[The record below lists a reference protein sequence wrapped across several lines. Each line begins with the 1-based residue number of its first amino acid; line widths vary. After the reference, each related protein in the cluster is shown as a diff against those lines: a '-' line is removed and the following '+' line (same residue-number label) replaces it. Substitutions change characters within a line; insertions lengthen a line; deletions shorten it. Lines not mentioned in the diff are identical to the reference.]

1 MRLADDVSALQHQA
15 MGGASGRCTLVDH
28 GNLAENFLEVFWLD
42 LALLRGKSGQKSV
55 SLGAGRFRDLM
66 DPC

>member
-28 GNLAENFLEVFWLD
+28 GNLAEKNLEVFGSILHFYEVKV
-42 LALLRGKSGQKSV
+42 AKNMSR
-55 SLGAGRFRDLM
+55 
-66 DPC
+66 